1 MLKYNGA
8 GYYPGIPTRDLTDE
22 EVEKYGGEEFLL
34 ALKIYEK
41 VVKPVKKPVKEVED
55 DAGN

>member
-8 GYYPGIPTRDLTDE
+8 GYYPGVPTRDLTDE

-34 ALKIYEK
+34 SIHPQIYEK
-41 VVKPVKKPVKEVED
+41 VNKPDKKPVVLKAQEE
-55 DAGN
+55 